1 MIDKK
6 VYLFIVRLKF
16 QKRSELKFVSRTIP
30 HSGGYNSSQLAAE
43 LFPKL
48 ALRFIP
54 VVLFII
60 LLTASFIYAKDNV
73 ISKQTD
79 EPIEITSSRM
89 EAFNE
94 KKLIVFYDHVMAKQ
108 GNKVLKSDQLLLYYK
123 KESDKKVKVGT
134 IETERT
140 GNLEKIEAKG
150 NVSLTQGE
158 RIATGDEAIYF
169 QDSNKVIMIG
179 NATLSEGKNLIKGD
193 RVIVFLNENR
203 GVVES
208 NTKKQVKAI
217 IYPQEKKKAGV
228 N

>member
-1 MIDKK
+1 MIDRK
-6 VYLFIVRLKF
+6 VYSFI
-16 QKRSELKFVSRTIP
+16 
-30 HSGGYNSSQLAAE
+30 
-43 LFPKL
+43 
-48 ALRFIP
+48 
-54 VVLFII
+54 LFII
-60 LLTASFIYAKDNV
+60 LLTALCTYADNNFL
-73 ISKQTD
+73 SKQSD
-79 EPIEITSSRM
+79 EPIEITSNRM

-94 KKLIVFYDHVMAKQ
+94 KKLVVFSGNAIAKQ
-108 GNKVLKSDQLLLYYK
+108 GNKVLKADQLNLYYK
-123 KESDKKVKVGT
+123 KEPEKVKVGT
-134 IETERT
+134 TETEGT

-169 QDSNKVIMIG
+169 RDSGKVIMTG
-179 NATLSEGKNLIKGD
+179 NAVLSEGKNSIKGD

-203 GVVES
+203 GLVES

>member
-6 VYLFIVRLKF
+6 VYSFI
-16 QKRSELKFVSRTIP
+16 
-30 HSGGYNSSQLAAE
+30 
-43 LFPKL
+43 
-48 ALRFIP
+48 
-54 VVLFII
+54 LFII
-60 LLTASFIYAKDNV
+60 LLTAPCTYADNNF
-73 ISKQTD
+73 ISKQSD
-79 EPIEITSSRM
+79 EPIEITSNRM

-94 KKLIVFYDHVMAKQ
+94 KKLVVFSGNAIAKQ
-108 GNKVLKSDQLLLYYK
+108 GNKVLKADQLNLYYK
-123 KESDKKVKVGT
+123 KEPDKKVKVGT
-134 IETERT
+134 TETEGT

-158 RIATGDEAIYF
+158 RVATGDEAIYLR
-169 QDSNKVIMIG
+169 DSGKVILTG
-179 NATLSEGKNLIKGD
+179 NAVLSEGKNSIKGD

-203 GVVES
+203 GIVES

>member
-6 VYLFIVRLKF
+6 VYSFI
-16 QKRSELKFVSRTIP
+16 
-30 HSGGYNSSQLAAE
+30 
-43 LFPKL
+43 
-48 ALRFIP
+48 
-54 VVLFII
+54 LFII
-60 LLTASFIYAKDNV
+60 LLAVPCTYADNNF
-73 ISKQTD
+73 ISKQSD
-79 EPIEITSSRM
+79 EPIEITSNRM

-94 KKLIVFYDHVMAKQ
+94 KKLVVFSGNAIAKQ
-108 GNKVLKSDQLLLYYK
+108 GNKVLKADQLNLYYK
-123 KESDKKVKVGT
+123 KEPEKVKVGT
-134 IETERT
+134 TETEGT

-158 RIATGDEAIYF
+158 RVAVGDEAIYF
-169 QDSNKVIMIG
+169 RDSGKVIMTG
-179 NATLSEGKNLIKGD
+179 NAVLSEGKNLIRGD

>member
-1 MIDKK
+1 MINIKE
-6 VYLFIVRLKF
+6 YLFIL
-16 QKRSELKFVSRTIP
+16 FV
-30 HSGGYNSSQLAAE
+30 
-43 LFPKL
+43 
-48 ALRFIP
+48 
-54 VVLFII
+54 
-60 LLTASFIYAKDNV
+60 LLTTSIAYAENKLFN
-73 ISKQTD
+73 KQSD
-79 EPIEITSSRM
+79 EPIEITSNRM

-94 KKLIVFYDHVMAKQ
+94 KKLIVFSGNAIAKQ
-108 GNKVLKSDQLLLYYK
+108 GNKVLKADQLNLYYK
-123 KESDKKVKVGT
+123 KEPDKKVKVGT
-134 IETERT
+134 TETEGT

-158 RIATGDEAIYF
+158 RVATGDEAIYLR
-169 QDSNKVIMIG
+169 DSGKVIMTG
-179 NATLSEGKNLIKGD
+179 NAVLSEGKNLIKGD

>member
-1 MIDKK
+1 MVNKK
-6 VYLFIVRLKF
+6 AYSFIVRLKF

-30 HSGGYNSSQLAAE
+30 HSGGHNISQLALE
-43 LFPKL
+43 
-48 ALRFIP
+48 FIS

-60 LLTASFIYAKDNV
+60 LLTAPGTYADNNF
-73 ISKQTD
+73 ISKQSD
-79 EPIEITSSRM
+79 EPIEITSKRM

-94 KKLIVFYDHVMAKQ
+94 KKLVVFSGNAIATQ
-108 GNKVLKSDQLLLYYK
+108 GNKVLKADLLRLYYK
-123 KESDKKVKVGT
+123 EESGKKNKIGT
-134 IETERT
+134 IET
-140 GNLEKIEAKG
+140 GSAGDLEKIEAKG

-158 RIATGDEAIYF
+158 RIATGDEAVYF
-169 QDSNKVIMIG
+169 RDGNKVIMTG
-179 NATLSEGKNLIKGD
+179 NAMLKEGKNIIKGD

-208 NTKKQVKAI
+208 NTQKQVKAI

>member
-1 MIDKK
+1 MIDKE
-6 VYLFIVRLKF
+6 VYSFI
-16 QKRSELKFVSRTIP
+16 
-30 HSGGYNSSQLAAE
+30 
-43 LFPKL
+43 
-48 ALRFIP
+48 
-54 VVLFII
+54 LFII
-60 LLTASFIYAKDNV
+60 LLAVPCTYADNNF
-73 ISKQTD
+73 ISKQSD
-79 EPIEITSSRM
+79 EPIEITSNRM

-94 KKLIVFYDHVMAKQ
+94 KKLVVFSGNAMAKQ
-108 GNKVLKSDQLLLYYK
+108 GNKVLKADQLDLYYK
-123 KESDKKVKVGT
+123 KEPDKKVKVGT
-134 IETERT
+134 TETEET

-158 RIATGDEAIYF
+158 RVAVGDEAIYF
-169 QDSNKVIMIG
+169 RDSGKVIMTG
-179 NATLSEGKNLIKGD
+179 NAVLSEGKNLIRGD

>member
-6 VYLFIVRLKF
+6 VYSFI
-16 QKRSELKFVSRTIP
+16 
-30 HSGGYNSSQLAAE
+30 
-43 LFPKL
+43 
-48 ALRFIP
+48 
-54 VVLFII
+54 LFII
-60 LLTASFIYAKDNV
+60 LSAVPCTYADNNF
-73 ISKQTD
+73 ISKQSD
-79 EPIEITSSRM
+79 EPIEITSNRM

-94 KKLIVFYDHVMAKQ
+94 KKLVVFSGNAIAKQ
-108 GNKVLKSDQLLLYYK
+108 GNKVLKADQLNLYYK
-123 KESDKKVKVGT
+123 KEPEKVKVGT
-134 IETERT
+134 TETEGT

-158 RIATGDEAIYF
+158 RVAVGDEAIYF
-169 QDSNKVIMIG
+169 RDSGKVIMTG
-179 NATLSEGKNLIKGD
+179 NAVLSEGKNLIRGD